1 MLVVM
6 QSMPNM
12 ASDLGLGS
20 GFYQALLTYNWL
32 VATWPQYG
40 RKSDTILNTASQSD
54 IPDTF
59 ITNNFP
65 TSRIFS
71 LIQLLITIE
80 YKLLHISYTIQY
92 FCVSRLDIFLAQKV
106 NIEVYVIALNIDS
119 YTFLQVVFET

>member
-6 QSMPNM
+6 LSMPNM

-20 GFYQALLTYNWL
+20 GFYQALLTYNWP

-40 RKSDTILNTASQSD
+40 RKSDEILNTASQSD
-54 IPDTF
+54 ILDTF
-59 ITNNFP
+59 ITKNFP

-71 LIQLLITIE
+71 LILPFRKLLITIE

-106 NIEVYVIALNIDS
+106 NFEVYVIALNIVIP
-119 YTFLQVVFET
+119 FCW